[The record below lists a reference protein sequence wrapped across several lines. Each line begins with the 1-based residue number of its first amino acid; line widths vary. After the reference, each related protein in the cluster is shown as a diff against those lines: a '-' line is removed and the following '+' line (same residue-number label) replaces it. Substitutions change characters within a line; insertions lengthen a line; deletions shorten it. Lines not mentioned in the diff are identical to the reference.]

1 MNDPTPEM
9 EALLAA
15 AEEATEEYSIVEV
28 FGHRK
33 HAGRIYEVERFGTK
47 LLRIDIPKD
56 GDFAKGFATHF
67 YGGPSIFSMTP
78 CDLASVQ
85 RANKPYQP
93 ASRLTYAEQD
103 EEDEPENDHEPS
115 F

>member
-1 MNDPTPEM
+1 MSELHENDPPPQQPVNVLADETPDEF
-9 EALLAA
+9 A
-15 AEEATEEYSIVEV
+15 IVEV

-33 HAGRIYEVERFGTK
+33 HAGRILEVERFGTK

-56 GDFAKGFATHF
+56 GDFALGFTTHF

-78 CDLASVQ
+78 CDLGTVQ

-93 ASRLTYAEQD
+93 ASRLTHYE
-103 EEDEPENDHEPS
+103 EPEEEAD

>member
-1 MNDPTPEM
+1 MEQETAMPTPDDQTPDEF
-9 EALLAA
+9 A
-15 AEEATEEYSIVEV
+15 IVEV

-33 HAGRIYEVERFGTK
+33 HAGRIFEVERFGTK

-56 GDFAKGFATHF
+56 GDFEKGYNTHF

-78 CDLASVQ
+78 CDLATVQ

-93 ASRLTYAEQD
+93 ASQITYSDAD
-103 EEDEPENDHEPS
+103 EDELGDH

>member
-1 MNDPTPEM
+1 MNAPNPL
-9 EALLAA
+9 EALLDAA
-15 AEEATEEYSIVEV
+15 REATEEYAIVEV

-56 GDFAKGFATHF
+56 GDFALGFSTHF

-78 CDLASVQ
+78 CDLATAL
-85 RANKPYQP
+85 RANKPYAP
-93 ASRLTYAEQD
+93 ASQLTYSD
-103 EEDEPENDHEPS
+103 EEDDGEQE

>member
-1 MNDPTPEM
+1 MNTPTPK
-9 EALLAA
+9 EALIAA
-15 AEEATEEYSIVEV
+15 AIEATEEYAIVEV

-33 HAGRIYEVERFGTK
+33 HAGRIYEIERFGTK

-56 GDFAKGFATHF
+56 GDFAMGFTTHF
-67 YGGPSIFSMTP
+67 YGGPSIFSLTP
-78 CDLASVQ
+78 CDLATVQ

-93 ASRLTYAEQD
+93 ASLLTHAD
-103 EEDEPENDHEPS
+103 EEDGEQD

>member
-1 MNDPTPEM
+1 MSELPNS
-9 EALLAA
+9 ANSAV
-15 AEEATEEYSIVEV
+15 EEPPQEYAVVEV

-33 HAGRIYEVERFGTK
+33 HAGRIIEVERFGTK

-56 GDFAKGFATHF
+56 GDFALGFTTHF

-78 CDLASVQ
+78 CDLATVH
-85 RANKPYQP
+85 RANRPYQP
-93 ASRLTYAEQD
+93 ASMLTHRENADD
-103 EEDEPENDHEPS
+103 EEVE

>member
-1 MNDPTPEM
+1 MTPTPEVPTP
-9 EALLAA
+9 ESETPPDEFA
-15 AEEATEEYSIVEV
+15 IVEV

-33 HAGRIYEVERFGTK
+33 HAGRILEVERFGTK

-56 GDFAKGFATHF
+56 GDFTAGFTTHF

-78 CDLASVQ
+78 CDLATVQ

-93 ASRLTYAEQD
+93 ASLVTY
-103 EEDEPENDHEPS
+103 EEDEEEPEDEREVQ